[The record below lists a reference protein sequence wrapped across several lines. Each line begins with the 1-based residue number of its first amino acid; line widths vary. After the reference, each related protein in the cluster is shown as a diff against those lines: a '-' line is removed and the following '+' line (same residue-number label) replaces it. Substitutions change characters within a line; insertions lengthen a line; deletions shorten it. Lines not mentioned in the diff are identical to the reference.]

1 MRTETLLDLADKWDP
16 QPNAMRVEADDAL
29 AGEAEARR
37 ARRQC
42 AQDLRALL
50 ELLS

>member
-16 QPNAMRVEADDAL
+16 PPDPKKPNIVDENTDV
-29 AGEAEARR
+29 AEVRR

-42 AQDLRALL
+42 AEDLRALL